1 MAERDFKVKNGIE
14 FSGNLASDSG
24 GLNFDYTSN
33 ALSVGGEA
41 IALQANVD
49 SIADNV
55 SSNFTTLNNSIN
67 TVSSNVDTVNSN
79 VISLQ
84 SEVDTISS
92 NVNVL
97 TDVVDAFGTYANAT
111 FTTNAHIDTKIAEL
125 VDSAPGALDTL
136 NELAAALGDD
146 PNFATTIATSINT
159 ISSNVNIV
167 SSNVDTLSTA
177 VDTVTANVNTVSSNV
192 DSILNGTSSF
202 TGQTSFGA
210 GIDTTY
216 IVLDSVA
223 NASGEIATGIGS
235 SPTTI
240 FTFAGSQ
247 YRGAELTLLVQ
258 DITNLEYQISKIL
271 VIHDGTSVYTT
282 EYGVLHTG
290 SSDLNIFSATID
302 GSDVITITSSG
313 GSANKKISVVSSL
326 LIQ

>member
-14 FSGNLASDSG
+14 FG
-24 GLNFDYTSN
+24 GDLSSNTAGFSFDYASN
-33 ALSVGGEA
+33 ALSVGGSA

-49 SIADNV
+49 TVSNNV
-55 SSNFTTLNNSIN
+55 TSNFSTIN
-67 TVSSNVDTVNSN
+67 GYINTVNSN
-79 VISLQ
+79 VIVVAADLANLSSDL
-84 SEVDTISS
+84 DTVSS
-92 NVNVL
+92 NTNTL
-97 TDVVDAFGTYANAT
+97 SIAFTDFATYSNST

-146 PNFATTIATSINT
+146 PNFATTITTSIGT
-159 ISSNVNIV
+159 ISSNVNTV

-192 DSILNGTSSF
+192 SALINGSTAF
-202 TGQTSFGA
+202 TGEVEFEA
-210 GIDTTY
+210 GINTAH
-216 IVLDSVA
+216 INLDSVA
-223 NASGEIATGIGS
+223 NVSGEVSTGVGIT
-235 SPTTI
+235 PTPI
-240 FTFAGSQ
+240 FSFAGSL

-258 DITNLEYQISKIL
+258 DITATEYQISKIL
-271 VIHDGTSVYTT
+271 VIHDGNSVYTT

-290 SSDLNIFSATID
+290 AVDLNSFSATID
-302 GSDVITITSSG
+302 GSDVVTLASSG